1 MKIKY
6 DHMTGDPSL
15 ELRITVHLIIYQD
28 EAANFA
34 KDSSTIIYLIQN
46 SPLHP
51 LSKNTCHFE
60 RSVSGV
66 RNPSECTE
74 SISIDS
80 IE

>member
-6 DHMTGDPSL
+6 AHMTGDPSL
-15 ELRITVHLIIYQD
+15 ALRMTVHFIKYQD

-51 LSKNTCHFE
+51 LSKKHLSFRTERQRSEKSLRTC
-60 RSVSGV
+60 
-66 RNPSECTE
+66 
-74 SISIDS
+74 
-80 IE
+80 